1 MAPRRHRDREIVG
14 DREHVIED
22 LDRAEKREIILRE
35 VPDVAEDRAKPLASS
50 VGPRILADEGA
61 L

>member
-1 MAPRRHRDREIVG
+1 VA
-14 DREHVIED
+14 ED
-22 LDRAEKREIILRE
+22 LDRAEKREIVLRG

-61 L
+61 V